1 MTITDDEERGGRSD
15 RADYGTDDGD
25 DDEDEE
31 RDGRVKNE
39 LHAPPKDGDTYLR
52 KTNPDIGV
60 KVYAANHPRLSFD
73 VPLQHHTEAT
83 GGVNGRRNTVTA
95 LRVGRVGGSESQE
108 QILPLPRNGVLVTQ
122 DVVSFLPFYLSQ
134 FVLSAVVFRPF
145 FPFVPSFCYFQ
156 SCT

>member
-31 RDGRVKNE
+31 KDGRVKNE

-73 VPLQHHTEAT
+73 VPF
-83 GGVNGRRNTVTA
+83 NTTQKPQTA
-95 LRVGRVGGSESQE
+95 STADETLSLRLE
-108 QILPLPRNGVLVTQ
+108 
-122 DVVSFLPFYLSQ
+122 
-134 FVLSAVVFRPF
+134 
-145 FPFVPSFCYFQ
+145 
-156 SCT
+156 